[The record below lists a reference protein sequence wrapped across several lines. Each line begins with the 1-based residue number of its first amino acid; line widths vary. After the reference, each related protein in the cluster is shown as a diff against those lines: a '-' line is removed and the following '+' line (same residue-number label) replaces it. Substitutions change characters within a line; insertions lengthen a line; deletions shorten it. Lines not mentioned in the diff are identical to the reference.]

1 MEEEKEINVEKTE
14 FDSDEQI
21 RKLIDESIDDIDVSI
36 RKIGLKISNLL
47 TSISEDKISK
57 IWSKGRIILKEKL
70 KKG

>member
-1 MEEEKEINVEKTE
+1 MIKMSEEKEKKTE

-21 RKLIDESIDDIDVSI
+21 RKLIDESIDDIDISM

-47 TSISEDKISK
+47 ASISEDKISK
-57 IWSKGRIILKEKL
+57 IWDKGRIILKEKL